1 MKTNTTSHKKNK
13 NFPAFSTRSRP
24 THQNESLLI
33 CIRCHGQN
41 TNRIEISGCV
51 DLRRETILIRYLLS
65 IKKQYFNRMMFFLA
79 DISSKKFKKCSYP
92 VYNSRQVF
100 LVVHLHEQ
108 FFELDKFF
116 LSRKSWH
123 ASFCLTRKTCQVL
136 LIYTSNFFL
145 SRKTCQGKLARV
157 NEA

>member
-1 MKTNTTSHKKNK
+1 MNFRVPQTFHGFQHFISFVAPDNFFVSATLRIIKKTNTTNHKKRK
-13 NFPAFSTRSRP
+13 NFPVFSTRPRP

-41 TNRIEISGCV
+41 TNRIEILGCV

-116 LSRKSWH
+116 LSRKS
-123 ASFCLTRKTCQVL
+123 
-136 LIYTSNFFL
+136 
-145 SRKTCQGKLARV
+145 
-157 NEA
+157 